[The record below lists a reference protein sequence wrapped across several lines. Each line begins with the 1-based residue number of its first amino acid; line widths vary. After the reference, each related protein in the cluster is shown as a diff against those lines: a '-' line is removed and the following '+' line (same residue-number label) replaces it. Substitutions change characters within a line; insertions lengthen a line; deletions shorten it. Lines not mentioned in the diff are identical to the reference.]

1 MAITDDSPVPP
12 YADML
17 RLDGRGIVV
26 IGAGQGIGRQ
36 AAHAAAALGARVAC
50 IDIEVERSESVAGEV
65 GGLALAADATDSTDL
80 RRVLGEAAA
89 ALGRIDAL
97 IDIIGMPRYLP
108 ILKLSDDDWDFQ
120 HDMTL
125 RQAFHALREGGR
137 LMAETGGGAIAFVSS
152 ISGITGAPGHAG
164 YGAAKAGLNSLVKSA
179 GYELA
184 RHAIRVNA
192 VAPGL
197 VMTPRISSMRSGE
210 TLAGAVQS
218 IPLRRMGQPSDIA
231 SALVFLISDLSS
243 YITGQTIVV
252 DGGATTGFPI
262 NLGSSPP
269 SAAEG

>member
-17 RLDGRGIVV
+17 RLDGRGVV
-26 IGAGQGIGRQ
+26 VFGAGQGIGRQ

-50 IDIEVERSESVAGEV
+50 IDIEPERAESVASEL
-65 GGLALAADATDSTDL
+65 GGTAHAGDATDSESL
-80 RRVLGEAAA
+80 RRVLGEAAD

-97 IDIIGMPRYLP
+97 IDVIGMPRYLP
-108 ILKLSDDDWDFQ
+108 ILKLSDEDWDFQ

-125 RQAFHALREGGR
+125 RQAFHAMREGGR
-137 LMAETGGGAIAFVSS
+137 LMKETGGGAMAFVSS

-164 YGAAKAGLNSLVKSA
+164 YGAAKAGLNSLVRSA

-184 RHAIRVNA
+184 RHKIRVNA

-197 VMTPRISSMRSGE
+197 VLTPRMSALRSEE

-218 IPLRRMGQPSDIA
+218 IPLRRIGQPSDIA
-231 SALVFLISDLSS
+231 SALIFLISDLSS
-243 YITGQTIVV
+243 YITGQTIAV
-252 DGGATTGFPI
+252 DGGAMTGFPI
-262 NLGSSPP
+262 DL
-269 SAAEG
+269 